1 MISDDELAGRL
12 RAGDTTALR
21 AAYDRYGAAVL
32 YLAQRLLGDKDEAED
47 VTRATFVA
55 AWEGRDGF
63 DPQRGT
69 MLAWLLGIARRK
81 SADRCN
87 SADRQR
93 MEPGR
98 TEPEQPTTGTAPIPE
113 ASPERITDC
122 LVVADEMARLP
133 DDQRHTLERVFFDD
147 LSRPQIAASTGLP
160 LDTVET
166 HIRSGMASLR
176 RRWEVD
182 GATLGSRS
190 DGPSRA
196 L

>member
-1 MISDDELAGRL
+1 MSSDDELAGRL
-12 RAGDTTALR
+12 RAGDETALR
-21 AAYDRYGAAVL
+21 VAYDRHGAAVL
-32 YLAQRLLGDKDEAED
+32 YLAQRLLDDEAAAED

-69 MLAWLLGIARRK
+69 MLGWLLGMTRRK
-81 SADRCN
+81 IADRVRAAARDRRTIRTT
-87 SADRQR
+87 SA
-93 MEPGR
+93 
-98 TEPEQPTTGTAPIPE
+98 TES
-113 ASPERITDC
+113 SPERIVDC
-122 LVVADEMARLP
+122 LVVADEMKRLP
-133 DDQRHTLERVFFDD
+133 DEQRRTLEMALFDN
-147 LSRPQIAASTGLP
+147 LTQPQIAESTGLP
-160 LDTVET
+160 PGTVES
-166 HIRSGMASLR
+166 HVRSGMASLR